1 MKNRNKNLNWDLIIS
16 SKKGWLD
23 LNLKEVFQYI
33 DLIFLFVKRD
43 FVTFYK
49 QTILG
54 PLWYIIQ
61 PLANTLVFTIIFG
74 KVAKISTDG
83 ISPFLFYLSGTVVWS
98 YFASCVTLTADTF
111 TKNSDIF
118 GKVYFPRIIVPISNV
133 IVSLLQFAIQ
143 FSIFLSFLIYYNF
156 QGEILN
162 FNFMNILFLP
172 LVLLQLIILSLGV
185 GILLSALTAKYRDL
199 TFALSFGLQLWMFAT
214 PIVYPLSIVPEKYKI
229 ISALNPATSIVE
241 LFRGAFLGVSSI
253 EFSHILI
260 SLAVTIFIFI
270 CGLLLF
276 TKIEQNFMDTV

>member
-16 SKKGWLD
+16 SKKGWFD

-61 PLANTLVFTIIFG
+61 PLAHTIVFTIIFG

-98 YFASCVTLTADTF
+98 YFSSSVTLTADTF
-111 TKNSDIF
+111 TKNADIF
-118 GKVYFPRIIVPISNV
+118 GKVYFPRLVIPISNV
-133 IVSLLQFAIQ
+133 IVSLFQFGIQ
-143 FSIFLSFLIYYNF
+143 FSIFLFFLIYYNF

-162 FNFMNILFLP
+162 TNFTNLLFLP
-172 LVLLQLIILSLGV
+172 LVLLQLVILSLGV

-229 ISALNPATSIVE
+229 ISALNPVTSIVE
-241 LFRGAFLGVSSI
+241 LFRGTFLGVNSI
-253 EFSHILI
+253 EISHILI
-260 SLAVTIFIFI
+260 SLGVTLIIFLS
-270 CGLLLF
+270 GLFLF
-276 TKIEQNFMDTV
+276 SKIEQNFMDTV

>member
-16 SKKGWLD
+16 SKKGWFD

-61 PLANTLVFTIIFG
+61 PLAHTIVFTIIFG

-98 YFASCVTLTADTF
+98 YFSSSVTLTADTF
-111 TKNSDIF
+111 TKNADIF
-118 GKVYFPRIIVPISNV
+118 GKVYFPRLVIPISNV
-133 IVSLLQFAIQ
+133 IVSLFQFGIQ
-143 FSIFLSFLIYYNF
+143 FSIFLFFLIYYNF

-162 FNFMNILFLP
+162 TNFTSLLFLP
-172 LVLLQLIILSLGV
+172 LVLLQLVILSLGV

-229 ISALNPATSIVE
+229 ISALNPVTSIVE
-241 LFRGAFLGVSSI
+241 LFRGTFLGVNSI
-253 EFSHILI
+253 EISHILI
-260 SLAVTIFIFI
+260 SLGVTLIIFLS
-270 CGLLLF
+270 GLFLF
-276 TKIEQNFMDTV
+276 SKIEQNFMDTV

>member
-1 MKNRNKNLNWDLIIS
+1 MKNRNKDLNWDLIIS

-61 PLANTLVFTIIFG
+61 PLAHTIVFTIIFG

-98 YFASCVTLTADTF
+98 YFSSSVTLTADTF
-111 TKNSDIF
+111 TKNADIF
-118 GKVYFPRIIVPISNV
+118 GKVYFPRLIIPISNV
-133 IVSLLQFAIQ
+133 IVSLFQFGIQ
-143 FSIFLSFLIYYNF
+143 FSIFLFFLIYYNF

-162 FNFMNILFLP
+162 TNFTNLLFLP
-172 LVLLQLIILSLGV
+172 LVLLQLVILSLGV

-229 ISALNPATSIVE
+229 ISALNPVTSIVE
-241 LFRGAFLGVSSI
+241 IFRGTFLGVNSI
-253 EFSHILI
+253 ETSHIFI
-260 SLAVTIFIFI
+260 SLAVTLIIFFS
-270 CGLLLF
+270 GLLLF
-276 TKIEQNFMDTV
+276 SKIEQNFMDTV

>member
-1 MKNRNKNLNWDLIIS
+1 MNNNENWDLIIR
-16 SKKGWLD
+16 SKKNWLD
-23 LNLKEVFQYI
+23 LNIKEIFQYI

-61 PLANTLVFTIIFG
+61 PLANTLVFTVIFG
-74 KVAKISTDG
+74 KVAKIPTDG

-98 YFASCVTLTADTF
+98 YFSSSVALTADTF
-111 TKNSDIF
+111 TKNADIF
-118 GKVYFPRIIVPISNV
+118 GKVYFPRIVIPISNV
-133 IVSLLQFAIQ
+133 IVTLIQ
-143 FSIFLSFLIYYNF
+143 FGIQLSIFLFFLIYYNF
-156 QGEILN
+156 QHDLTDLN
-162 FNFMNILFLP
+162 FTRMLFLP

-185 GILLSALTAKYRDL
+185 GILLSALTSKYRDL

-229 ISALNPATSIVE
+229 ILALNPATSIVE

-253 EFSHILI
+253 ETTHILI
-260 SLAVTIFIFI
+260 SISVTVIIFVS
-270 CGLLLF
+270 GVLLF
-276 TKIEQNFMDTV
+276 NKIEQNFMDTV